1 MKLRRLDLRAFGP
14 FTQQVLDFGA
24 AGAGGANLHLIYGA
38 NEAGKSSALRA
49 LGDLRFGIPMRSTDN
64 FIHPHPQMRIGA
76 VFEVPGDGQPLT
88 LLRSKGRGQTL
99 FVADPLTGEPLAQQ
113 ALPAALQRWLT
124 DGLEREPFEAMF
136 SLNHQR
142 LREGGQALIDGQGE
156 LGAALAEW
164 QKAVLALRERAEQLR
179 GTRHDLALLATQSAQ
194 ARADLRAALDDKSD
208 GGDACLTIR
217 PAAQLTGTCDS
228 AGADLL
234 AQTAAAALA
243 ELATHLA
250 ALSQQAAV
258 QVQVWEAAQAA
269 QQERERQQQLVAPR
283 LDEARRQLV
292 SLHTEVSEGQA
303 ACGADAQALWL
314 ISPIRSG
321 SITFAGDAGV
331 VTIQPAVLR
340 ARLDELAEFERRH
353 VEWQR
358 LQLAQQAV
366 DVRAARLA
374 QSLAELALRLG
385 DPAAAASDESARP
398 TRGAV
403 PGLTAFQFDASADAI
418 RRYERRLLEAQ
429 DAEHQRAVLLRDR
442 AAADERL
449 QRAQA
454 RAAAA
459 AQTLLQLCELAA
471 RADRQPMVAA
481 AEVSD
486 EGAQAGWQS
495 HVVSETD
502 LPELEE
508 QSAQRRAMESELALI
523 DQQLAQAA
531 SRPLDT
537 LRAELA
543 GRDLAEL
550 DAERQQAEQA
560 CAQAD
565 AALQRAL
572 GSAQAAQQALD
583 AVDASAQAAEAREAI
598 ELVAARWRDAVRPWA
613 RLRLAHA
620 LLDSATR
627 RFRERA
633 QAPMLGAASSL
644 FATMTGGRYV
654 RLRVDDADGRPV
666 LQAERAGDAA
676 KPIGVPAL
684 SEGTADQLYLAL
696 RLAALGLR
704 HGADAAAPV
713 MPLVL
718 DDVLMTADDERAACI
733 LQALAAHARTGQV
746 LLFTHH
752 RHLIELARERLD
764 GAAFMVHRL

>member
-1 MKLRRLDLRAFGP
+1 
-14 FTQQVLDFGA
+14 VL
-24 AGAGGANLHLIYGA
+24 
-38 NEAGKSSALRA
+38 
-49 LGDLRFGIPMRSTDN
+49 
-64 FIHPHPQMRIGA
+64 
-76 VFEVPGDGQPLT
+76 
-88 LLRSKGRGQTL
+88 
-99 FVADPLTGEPLAQQ
+99 
-113 ALPAALQRWLT
+113 
-124 DGLEREPFEAMF
+124 
-136 SLNHQR
+136 
-142 LREGGQALIDGQGE
+142 
-156 LGAALAEW
+156 
-164 QKAVLALRERAEQLR
+164 
-179 GTRHDLALLATQSAQ
+179 
-194 ARADLRAALDDKSD
+194 
-208 GGDACLTIR
+208 
-217 PAAQLTGTCDS
+217 
-228 AGADLL
+228 
-234 AQTAAAALA
+234 
-243 ELATHLA
+243 
-250 ALSQQAAV
+250 
-258 QVQVWEAAQAA
+258 
-269 QQERERQQQLVAPR
+269 
-283 LDEARRQLV
+283 
-292 SLHTEVSEGQA
+292 LHTEVSEGQA

-314 ISPIRSG
+314 ISPILG
-321 SITFAGDAGV
+321 VSIASAGDAGAAGV
-331 VTIQPAVLR
+331 VTVQPAVLR

-353 VEWQR
+353 AEWQR

-403 PGLTAFQFDASADAI
+403 SGLTALGFDASADAI

-459 AQTLLQLCELAA
+459 AQTLQQLCELAA
-471 RADRQPMVAA
+471 
-481 AEVSD
+481 
-486 EGAQAGWQS
+486 
-495 HVVSETD
+495 VSEAD
-502 LPELEE
+502 LPELEA

-531 SRPLDT
+531 SRPLNT

-598 ELVAARWRDAVRPWA
+598 ELAAARWRDAVRPWA

-620 LLDSATR
+620 LLERATR

-654 RLRVDDADGRPV
+654 RLQVDDADGRPV

-676 KPIGVPAL
+676 KPIGVLAL

-718 DDVLMTADDERAACI
+718 DDVLMTSDDERAACI